1 MRCTSF
7 AFVFFPPSFRICTFW
22 INHCKC
28 SNSIIVIVKHL
39 SQYYLMQIKLIII
52 TLEPLEIII
61 NILCMRLATAVTMI
75 LIVKSLKLN
84 YRLSYVINNQSFVG

>member
-1 MRCTSF
+1 
-7 AFVFFPPSFRICTFW
+7 
-22 INHCKC
+22 
-28 SNSIIVIVKHL
+28 
-39 SQYYLMQIKLIII
+39 MQIKLIII

-75 LIVKSLKLN
+75 FIVKSLKLN